1 MYKENN
7 DIALTGFSVLS
18 NAHRRITEK
27 ISSHHRMVLFVLL
40 MGSILLTS
48 SVARADDTPEE
59 TCANGAGTVKVGA
72 VSGDKYCR
80 SNKSMNWWNAMAW
93 CDAQGKQL
101 IDLNTD
107 CYRNGTTSRWNCPE
121 MVGCVSTWIWTR
133 SPSGSKIVLID
144 GSGNTAYS
152 SDKTSTTAGSAILA
166 LCK

>member
-7 DIALTGFSVLS
+7 DIALTGFSDLS

-48 SVARADDTPEE
+48 SVARADDTVE

-93 CDAQGKQL
+93 CDGMGKQL

-121 MVGCVSTWIWTR
+121 MVGCVSGWIWTR
-133 SPSGSKIVLID
+133 TPSGSKIVLID
-144 GSGNTAYS
+144 SSGNTGYAS
-152 SDKTSTTAGSAILA
+152 EKIFTNAGSDILA

>member
-7 DIALTGFSVLS
+7 DIALTGFSDLS
-18 NAHRRITEK
+18 NTHCRITEK

-48 SVARADDTPEE
+48 SVARADDTVE

-93 CDAQGKQL
+93 CDGMGKQL

-121 MVGCVSTWIWTR
+121 MVGCVSGWIWTR
-133 SPSGSKIVLID
+133 TPSGSKIVLID
-144 GSGNTAYS
+144 SSGNTGYAS
-152 SDKTSTTAGSAILA
+152 EKIFANAGSDILA